1 LSSSHTTTHYG
12 NLAIMD
18 YRLCK
23 ITVCTVEDDL
33 LAILDSGEKHPKNK
47 GDLGWDLED
56 KLTCLTPMQRQVV
69 IGRLSDGLT
78 CTQIGESLG
87 VSYQMVIGIWDQA
100 ILALRAEHGQA

>member
-1 LSSSHTTTHYG
+1 
-12 NLAIMD
+12 MD

-33 LAILDSGEKHPKNK
+33 LAILDSGVEHPKNP

-56 KLTCLTPMQRQVV
+56 KLQGLTPMQRQVV

-78 CTQIGESLG
+78 CTEIGESLG
-87 VSYQMVIGIWDQA
+87 CSYQRVISIWDTA
-100 ILALRAEHGQA
+100 ILILKVQHGQT